1 MPILPICRQKLS
13 VCGSFELNSFASF
26 LITDNDQSASSLY
39 RNISARIII
48 SNLEDTVL
56 AIRIDRNN
64 YTINYLTK
72 QLGTHIVAIYNYQQ
86 QLPNSPFLFEVTLQS
101 CTGFPGKVPDVSGG
115 CICPSLEAELAGVCV
130 AYITIFPAVIIPII
144 FCFAVAATAYF
155 LIRKAKEEELW
166 LLKEEHIE
174 WPDPPEMLGSGSD
187 GVVYRAYFR
196 GTPVAIKRYTP
207 KDTQKQIGAKF
218 LASSDLVMMSE
229 SRTSRF
235 MDLKSRVSSIGIN
248 NDSDIRET
256 IKFLVT
262 VRHPSITPVLGGV
275 FVNGKELC
283 LVLELMEL
291 GSLWD
296 CLHNVLFPIEGELVH
311 SFLLSISKGMCFLHA
326 ATPPIRHGDLKSGED
341 ESIEIRKFRWT
352 MLCIS
357 LTTKPYRSFIHKT
370 LNTFAQDRPALFSYT
385 TSNCMLTQQT
395 SLLTRTVLQKSP
407 TSEKV

>member
-72 QLGTHIVAIYNYQQ
+72 QLGTHI
-86 QLPNSPFLFEVTLQS
+86 
-101 CTGFPGKVPDVSGG
+101 
-115 CICPSLEAELAGVCV
+115 
-130 AYITIFPAVIIPII
+130 
-144 FCFAVAATAYF
+144 
-155 LIRKAKEEELW
+155 
-166 LLKEEHIE
+166 
-174 WPDPPEMLGSGSD
+174 
-187 GVVYRAYFR
+187 
-196 GTPVAIKRYTP
+196 VAIKRYTP

-395 SLLTRTVLQKSP
+395 SLLTRTLLQKSP